1 MKGIFKN
8 DFYMV
13 YANAKAFSIF
23 MFLFGIF
30 AVVCAGTSSGTDS
43 GLYYL
48 MYYVLIGIVGFSVN
62 TVVAVFNG
70 ESTSKWGKYK
80 ITLPVKRADIVK
92 SLFLSHI
99 FWLGVGIVFAGAGT
113 GLAGLLYG
121 YSFAQYRELSL
132 IFALGISISLLVGAI
147 FIPLFYLGGEDKTI
161 AFLIISLLCAIGIA
175 SLFVNVTTN
184 VDYLLRLAVILGSS
198 AVALLL
204 SCPLTLCIFRRKEY

>member
-30 AVVCAGTSSGTDS
+30 AVVCAGTGSGTDS

-198 AVALLL
+198 AAALLL
-204 SCPLTLCIFRRKEY
+204 SYPLTLCIFRRKEY